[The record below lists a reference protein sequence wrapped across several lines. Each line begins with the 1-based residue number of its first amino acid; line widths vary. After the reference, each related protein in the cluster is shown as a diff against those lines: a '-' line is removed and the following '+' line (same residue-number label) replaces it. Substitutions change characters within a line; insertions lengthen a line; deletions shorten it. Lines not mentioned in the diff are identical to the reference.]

1 MGSEILFFPHQ
12 FFVCDLPSEL
22 LKQAKA
28 STKSKL
34 NLDLIHEKKVSIRV
48 TGVDLLQS
56 KAGFDDGHL
65 IAILL
70 LTKSLIIAGQW
81 N

>member
-1 MGSEILFFPHQ
+1 MGSEILFFPYQ

-34 NLDLIHEKKVSIRV
+34 NLDLIHEKRLAL
-48 TGVDLLQS
+48 GLQ
-56 KAGFDDGHL
+56 GL
-65 IAILL
+65 ICCSPRQV
-70 LTKSLIIAGQW
+70 LTMATL
-81 N
+81 